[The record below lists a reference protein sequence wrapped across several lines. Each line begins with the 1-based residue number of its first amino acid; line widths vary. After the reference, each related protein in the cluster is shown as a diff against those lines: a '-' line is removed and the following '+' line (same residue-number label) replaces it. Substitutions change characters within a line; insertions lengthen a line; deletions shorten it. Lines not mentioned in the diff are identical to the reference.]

1 MESIWTSETVLPRFP
16 SLRGDLRT
24 DVLVIG
30 GGLAGLLCARR
41 LTELGVENV
50 LVEAADLCGGMAKN
64 TTAKITAQHGLIY
77 DKLLR
82 RFGAE
87 RARMYLE
94 ANQAALR
101 EYRRLCAKVD
111 CGFETRD
118 AFVYARCDRA
128 KLEREARA
136 LENLGVP
143 AELAEEVP
151 LPFPTVGALRFKGQA
166 QFDPLRFAAAVAKG
180 LRIYEHTPVLE
191 LAAGTAVT
199 PEGRIQA
206 EKMIVCTHFPL
217 LNKHGSYF
225 LKMYQRRSYVLA
237 LENASDVGGMYVD
250 EAEDGLSFRNAG
262 DLLLL
267 GGGGH
272 RTGKKGGGWQE
283 LKRFAA
289 RHYPAARE
297 RARWAAQDCMTL
309 DGAPYIGP
317 YSARTRGLYVATG
330 FNKWGMTSSMAAAM
344 ILGDLVTGREN
355 PWAPAFSPSRTM
367 LRPQLAVNAAGA
379 VLNLATPTR
388 PRCPHMGCAL
398 KWNPRERTWDCPCHG
413 SRFTEEGRLIDN
425 PATGDLKRPGPRRK

>member
-50 LVEAADLCGGMAKN
+50 LVEAADLCGGMTKN

-118 AFVYARCDRA
+118 AFVYARRDRA

-199 PEGRIQA
+199 PEGRIRA
-206 EKMIVCTHFPL
+206 EKMIVCTHFPI

-225 LKMYQRRSYVLA
+225 LKMYQHRSYVLA
-237 LENASDVGGMYVD
+237 LENTSDVGGMYVD

-289 RHYPAARE
+289 RYYPAARE
-297 RARWAAQDCMTL
+297 RDRWAAQDCMTL

-317 YSARTRGLYVATG
+317 YSARTQGLYVATG
-330 FNKWGMTSSMAAAM
+330 FNKWGMTSSMAASM

-379 VLNLATPTR
+379 ALNLVTPTR

-425 PATGDLKRPGPRRK
+425 PATGDLKRSGPRR